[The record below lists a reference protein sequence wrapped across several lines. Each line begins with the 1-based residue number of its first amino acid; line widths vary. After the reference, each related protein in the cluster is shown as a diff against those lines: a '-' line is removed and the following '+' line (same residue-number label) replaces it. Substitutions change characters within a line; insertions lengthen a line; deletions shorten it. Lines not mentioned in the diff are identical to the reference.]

1 MAEYESV
8 LCVKPT
14 VHVFRIPPRPS
25 NRGYRASDWKLDQPD
40 WTGRM
45 RVVAKGRD
53 LSIKLEDKTS
63 GELFARCPIEQYPS
77 IAVESVMD
85 SSRYFVLRIM
95 DDNGRSAFIGIGF
108 EDRGDSF
115 DLNVALQDHFKH
127 IKQEKDA
134 ESAEKNLE
142 KGPKLD
148 LGFKEGQTIRI
159 NISTKKN
166 TEENGS
172 SKKSRPRAAGGGG
185 GLGFLPP
192 PPGASGGIKIP
203 PPGGPIGTTPP
214 SSIPQPQSK
223 PESQQAIDLFG
234 DFPSKMTISS
244 NASSANSSVPVQT
257 KSHAPASNVDLL
269 LDLGSDSF
277 SSSSSQSVTKASN
290 QGQSSLFDPKFDL
303 LSGTADSVK
312 PAGGSADPWGDFTS
326 ASSSSSSDTGWVN
339 FA

>member
-1 MAEYESV
+1 MAGVDYESV

-40 WTGRM
+40 WTGRL
-45 RVVAKGRD
+45 RIVAKGRD
-53 LSIKLEDKTS
+53 LSIKLEDKNS
-63 GELFARCPIEQYPS
+63 GELFARCPVEQYPG
-77 IAVESVMD
+77 IAVESVTD

-127 IKQEKDA
+127 LKQEKDA
-134 ESAEKNLE
+134 EKAGEELQ

-172 SKKSRPRAAGGGG
+172 AKKARPKASGG
-185 GLGFLPP
+185 GLGLLPP
-192 PPGASGGIKIP
+192 PPGGVKLPPSGGAGMSLGSSESHNIQQKQQTVSNP
-203 PPGGPIGTTPP
+203 PFT
-214 SSIPQPQSK
+214 
-223 PESQQAIDLFG
+223 
-234 DFPSKMTISS
+234 SS
-244 NASSANSSVPVQT
+244 NSSSSNT
-257 KSHAPASNVDLL
+257 SSNVDLL
-269 LDLGSDSF
+269 LDLGFDS
-277 SSSSSQSVTKASN
+277 SSQTQGQSSSSQGQKV
-290 QGQSSLFDPKFDL
+290 QGFDANFDL
-303 LSGTADSVK
+303 LTGTTDNVK
-312 PAGGSADPWGDFTS
+312 PAGGSSDPWGEFTS
-326 ASSSSSSDTGWVN
+326 ARKLGQMN
-339 FA
+339 IRE

>member
-53 LSIKLEDKTS
+53 LSIKLEDKT
-63 GELFARCPIEQYPS
+63 
-77 IAVESVMD
+77 SVMD

-159 NISTKKN
+159 NISKTAPQRN
-166 TEENGS
+166 LDQGQLVVV
-172 SKKSRPRAAGGGG
+172 G

>member
-1 MAEYESV
+1 MAGVDYESV
-8 LCVKPT
+8 LCVKST

-40 WTGRM
+40 WTGRL
-45 RVVAKGRD
+45 RIVAKGKD
-53 LSIKLEDKTS
+53 LSIKLEDKNT
-63 GELFARCPIEQYPS
+63 GELFARCPVETYPG

-95 DDNGRSAFIGIGF
+95 DDNGRYAFIGLGF

-127 IKQEKDA
+127 LKQEKDA
-134 ESAEKNLE
+134 VKAEEELQ

-172 SKKSRPRAAGGGG
+172 AKKPRPKPSGGGG

-192 PPGASGGIKIP
+192 PPGGVKLP
-203 PPGGPIGTTPP
+203 PPGGAGLSLGSSESHKTQPKPQQTVSNNPP
-214 SSIPQPQSK
+214 SFSSSSNSSK
-223 PESQQAIDLFG
+223 PNTS
-234 DFPSKMTISS
+234 
-244 NASSANSSVPVQT
+244 
-257 KSHAPASNVDLL
+257 SNVDLL
-269 LDLGSDSF
+269 LDLGIDDFPKS
-277 SSSSSQSVTKASN
+277 
-290 QGQSSLFDPKFDL
+290 QGQSSANQGQVRGFDSDFDL
-303 LSGTADSVK
+303 LSGTTDNVQ
-312 PAGGSADPWGDFTS
+312 PAGGVSDPWGEFTS
-326 ASSSSSSDTGWVN
+326 ARKLEQMNIGK
-339 FA
+339 